1 MRALRPSSEDEMVA
15 VFLRGEL
22 ASERFG
28 PGIERALAD
37 AGTDRRL
44 LEEPDLS
51 DPAAN
56 ALRRR
61 LLAELRGYGDE
72 GLFHGFPKDV
82 QWRWAAL
89 APEELLAVR
98 YIEYS
103 YWVELSG
110 GTRLAKDGARRLRE
124 GVEPF
129 GVPPDGFFELAAEL
143 AASKRFSALI
153 LVEGPAGL
161 VVLEGH
167 ARLTAYALEP
177 TAIPEEL
184 EVLVGS
190 SPSASS
196 WACY

>member
-1 MRALRPSSEDEMVA
+1 MRVLRPSSGDEMIA

-22 ASERFG
+22 ASDRFG
-28 PGIERALAD
+28 PDVERALAD
-37 AGTDRRL
+37 AGADRRL

-51 DPAAN
+51 DPDAN

-61 LLAELRGYGDE
+61 LLSELRGYDSE
-72 GLFHGFPKDV
+72 GLFHGFPKDMR
-82 QWRWAAL
+82 WDWAAL
-89 APEELLAVR
+89 MPEEVLEVR

-103 YWVELSG
+103 YWLELSG
-110 GTRLAKDGARRLRE
+110 GTRLATDGARRLRE

-129 GVPPDGFFELAAEL
+129 GVPTAGFFELAEEV
-143 AASKRFSALI
+143 AAGERFSALV
-153 LVEGPAGL
+153 LVDGPAGL

-184 EVLVGS
+184 EALVGS
-190 SPSASS
+190 SPSASG